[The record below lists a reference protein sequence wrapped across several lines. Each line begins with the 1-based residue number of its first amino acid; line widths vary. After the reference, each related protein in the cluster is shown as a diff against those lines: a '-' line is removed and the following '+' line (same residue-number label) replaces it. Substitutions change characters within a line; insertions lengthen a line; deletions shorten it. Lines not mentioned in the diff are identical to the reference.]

1 MLQHQKFLIEKA
13 FKVKVIDHYGQAEG
27 VANFSQRG
35 GKNYQVDEDFSI
47 VEFIS
52 TNQKYKYKIIGTS
65 LNNLAFPLIRYDT
78 QDIAQIKNSNIEF
91 DKKWREVNSIDG
103 RSEDYILLKDG
114 SMAGRLDQL
123 LKDLVDIVEAQF
135 VQNEPGKVDLFIV
148 TSLNFKKNSLDKL
161 KNLIYE
167 KFSDRLQLNIHKVN
181 KIKRSKNGKLRFV
194 KSKYKI

>member
-1 MLQHQKFLIEKA
+1 
-13 FKVKVIDHYGQAEG
+13 
-27 VANFSQRG
+27 
-35 GKNYQVDEDFSI
+35 VDEDFSI

-114 SMAGRLDQL
+114 SKAGRLDQL
-123 LKDLVDIVEAQF
+123 FKDLVDIVEAQF
-135 VQNEPGKVDLFIV
+135 VQNEPGKVDLFLV

-181 KIKRSKNGKLRFV
+181 KIKRSENGKLRFV